1 MAIEQ
6 NYSPDK
12 EPDNFDAV
20 WKVIKDNPLDPHLKF
35 DINKLSNDDFELAE
49 KFEDNALTEKEISE
63 YIENLEKKGIEPGNP
78 HYDFAA
84 ALKNKIVEKEAWKKR
99 EERKKSGGF
108 VPKGP

>member
-6 NYSPDK
+6 NYLPDK

-20 WKVIKDNPLDPHLKF
+20 WKIIKDNPLDPHLKF

-49 KFEDNALTEKEISE
+49 KFKNDILTEKEISG
-63 YIENLEKKGIEPGNP
+63 YIENLEKKGIEPGNL

-84 ALKNKIVEKEAWKKR
+84 SLKNKIIIKELEQKRTEKKK
-99 EERKKSGGF
+99 GGF
-108 VPKGP
+108 A